1 MSNLNYIN
9 EDILSDQNT
18 VELNMNLLLEKL
30 KQQSIIEFNDTNLII
45 DELINFLIRYL
56 QKPINNEKINNDKIR
71 QVILCVKK
79 INNLFKIFID
89 DNKHNLN
96 ISNELIN
103 ILLNEI
109 ESIVNDNL
117 FNYTLTYTIT
127 SDTNSE
133 LDNNIINKKKLSMIQ
148 IIKKMFICF

>member
-1 MSNLNYIN
+1 MSSLNYIN
-9 EDILSDQNT
+9 EDVLSDQNA

-30 KQQSIIEFNDTNLII
+30 KQQSIIEFNDTSLII

-56 QKPINNEKINNDKIR
+56 QKPINNEKINN
-71 QVILCVKK
+71 
-79 INNLFKIFID
+79 LFKIFID

-96 ISNELIN
+96 VSDELIN

-109 ESIVNDNL
+109 ESIVNDNI
-117 FNYTLTYTIT
+117 FDYTLTYTIT

-133 LDNNIINKKKLSMIQ
+133 LDNNSINKKKLSMIQ